1 MSSCELLQ
9 VQQRSWYVEEEQVEL
24 NRSKKVVEEAEEELE
39 LNKLN
44 KVNKLN
50 KEVESELERSVSHRC
65 RKQTDERLAGC
76 LLPSEASHAPLH
88 FLLAWL

>member
-1 MSSCELLQ
+1 M
-9 VQQRSWYVEEEQVEL
+9 L
-24 NRSKKVVEEAEEELE
+24 NRSKEVVEEELE
-39 LNKLN
+39 LNKLDKMN
-44 KVNKLN
+44 DLN

-76 LLPSEASHAPLH
+76 LLPSQASHAPLH

>member
-1 MSSCELLQ
+1 M
-9 VQQRSWYVEEEQVEL
+9 EEEQVVL

-50 KEVESELERSVSHRC
+50 KEVESELERSVFHRC

>member
-9 VQQRSWYVEEEQVEL
+9 VQQRSWYVEEEQVVL
-24 NRSKKVVEEAEEELE
+24 NRSKKVVEEAEEEVE

-44 KVNKLN
+44 KLN
-50 KEVESELERSVSHRC
+50 KVVESELNRSVFRRC

-76 LLPSEASHAPLH
+76 LVPSQASHAPPH
-88 FLLAWL
+88 FLLAWLLNL